1 MEAEGH
7 DEEEGAH
14 EQTWQTKSDHLL
26 CVIDARRDM
35 FEQQPGGGST
45 HFEAAMRVVLQ
56 TMKQKV
62 ILSDKDTVGIVWF
75 GAHAA
80 GSDAPEPVVEFA
92 ALDVPNAETIRKVQD
107 LVRGDGFTSQYTSL
121 PNRAS
126 EAGAGSLK
134 KVLWRC
140 QQTFMGRAIKDA
152 DAFKRVWIFT
162 NDDSPLEGFEGG
174 GTTADEGALV
184 QQVAR
189 DAGQIGIEIT
199 VIPMARGRKF
209 EMAFWRRLVC
219 FDPDDD
225 ADGSMLG
232 ASSSSFDEL
241 LARVRRKQHKKR
253 RLARMTLTVSSDG
266 PSGETGDGIVSLNP
280 SDETPAA
287 FSFAVE
293 LFANVSIESKPTA
306 VKLNQRSNQLVKSHT
321 RMVNDATG
329 EYLSEFDLRTY
340 SDFGGS
346 RAYISKQELA
356 ELKRCGTTSEPG
368 LLLLGFKPLDA
379 LRPHHSIH
387 SPYFIYPDEELV
399 EGSTAAF
406 AALHKA
412 MLDKRMLALVRFTR
426 SSGAVPRIAALV
438 AQRGQRRDD
447 GSGGLGEY
455 VTPPGMHVVLMPFA
469 DEIRDAPGGG
479 SVDHSAEQQDAAA
492 RLVRELKLPDAQCE
506 FSSPLL
512 QKHYAVLQ
520 AVALGEQEL
529 EWDAHTDDNLK
540 PDSEGFQGS
549 QIVESIQA
557 FADSL
562 PIAQAAAPKRK
573 ADTAAGGDSKRAAS
587 TADIPSDWRE
597 MVQDGRIHKET
608 VGSLKN
614 ICTHLGLKVSGTK
627 PVLISRLTEKAH
639 E

>member
-1 MEAEGH
+1 
-7 DEEEGAH
+7 
-14 EQTWQTKSDHLL
+14 
-26 CVIDARRDM
+26 
-35 FEQQPGGGST
+35 
-45 HFEAAMRVVLQ
+45 MRVVLQ

-80 GSDAPEPVVEFA
+80 GSETSEHVVEFA

-107 LVRGDGFTSQYTSL
+107 LVRGDGFASMYTSL

-126 EAGAGSLK
+126 EAGADSLK
-134 KVLWRC
+134 QVLFRC

-174 GTTADEGALV
+174 GTTEDAGAKV

-189 DAGQIGIEIT
+189 DADQIGIEIT

-219 FDPDDD
+219 FDTDDD
-225 ADGSMLG
+225 TNSKMLG

-253 RLARMTLTVSSDG
+253 RLARMTFAVSNDG
-266 PSGETGDGIVSLNP
+266 TSGQTGDGTVSLNP

-368 LLLLGFKPLDA
+368 LFLLGFKPLDA
-379 LRPHHSIH
+379 LRPHHNIH
-387 SPYFIYPDEELV
+387 SPYFIYPDEDLV

-426 SSGAVPRIAALV
+426 SSGAAPRIAALV

-447 GSGGLGEY
+447 GSEY
-455 VTPPGMHVVLMPFA
+455 VMPPGMHVVLMPFA
-469 DEIRDAPGGG
+469 DEIRDAPGGL
-479 SVDHSAEQQDAAA
+479 S
-492 RLVRELKLPDAQCE
+492 
-506 FSSPLL
+506 
-512 QKHYAVLQ
+512 
-520 AVALGEQEL
+520 
-529 EWDAHTDDNLK
+529 
-540 PDSEGFQGS
+540 
-549 QIVESIQA
+549 
-557 FADSL
+557 
-562 PIAQAAAPKRK
+562 
-573 ADTAAGGDSKRAAS
+573 
-587 TADIPSDWRE
+587 
-597 MVQDGRIHKET
+597 
-608 VGSLKN
+608 
-614 ICTHLGLKVSGTK
+614 GL
-627 PVLISRLTEKAH
+627 R
-639 E
+639 